1 MTETVQLV
9 MTMVITAWAT
19 FTNSMPLNEGSPPL
33 SQKQPEPESK
43 TTQGFEAS
51 FETEK
56 WVDRLSKNRAL
67 AKPQKQMFLVRGACL
82 RLDRKRASKKIANR
96 RDGPALNWV
105 TFPA

>member
-1 MTETVQLV
+1 MKE
-9 MTMVITAWAT
+9 A
-19 FTNSMPLNEGSPPL
+19 PL

-56 WVDRLSKNRAL
+56 WVDGLTKNRAL
-67 AKPQKQMFLVRGACL
+67 AKPQKQMFLVVGRVL
-82 RLDRKRASKKIANR
+82 RLDRKRASKKIASS
-96 RDGPALNWV
+96 RDGPPLNRV